1 MLFLERS
8 FQEGRCWPDVG
19 DESTESRS
27 VVQPLLIPMVISPER
42 RTYVVVVRW
51 TDELLC
57 GGYKCVSPFET
68 PCIHLHCWPHVLLS
82 FTSLQEFVGLKI
94 PHSVD
99 RWTLSGDVIKTAFHH
114 VWTEDETRLYGQET
128 VITLFSG
135 CSSHWNEAS
144 VISHHRWSL

>member
-1 MLFLERS
+1 
-8 FQEGRCWPDVG
+8 
-19 DESTESRS
+19 
-27 VVQPLLIPMVISPER
+27 MVISPER

-99 RWTLSGDVIKTAFHH
+99 RWTIFAGVRRFKDSSFG
-114 VWTEDETRLYGQET
+114 GQVNAEWRCHKNSFPSRMDRRWNT
-128 VITLFSG
+128 VVRPRNCYNFILWMQFSL
-135 CSSHWNEAS
+135 E
-144 VISHHRWSL
+144 WSQRYFPPQMESLD